1 MNKNYTTYKTY
12 DEYIKYLCTQNNTTL
27 LKVAAELE
35 LNYMSII
42 TSYKRRRLNNKI
54 NKKLIDYLNGDLDI
68 LTNLPLKNEL

>member
-1 MNKNYTTYKTY
+1 MNKNYTTYETY

-42 TSYKRRRLNNKI
+42 TSYKRRHLNNKI
-54 NKKLIDYLNGDLDI
+54 NKKLTDYLNGDLNI